1 MDCYWAGI
9 GITTQQE
16 QAGLDGNY
24 SARRTLLAKIFV
36 NIAHTEILW
45 QSLEIG
51 SHNFIMIR
59 VCCRPPKNSRFRKGA
74 KWYQLFCLQHGLREQ
89 TFLLKLSHSTQAHFK
104 PHQYSKTVSLH
115 PTPTKNN
122 VKQNLQEQRSP

>member
-45 QSLEIG
+45 QSLESG
-51 SHNFIMIR
+51 TWVPQFHYDHG
-59 VCCRPPKNSRFRKGA
+59 V
-74 KWYQLFCLQHGLREQ
+74 LQ
-89 TFLLKLSHSTQAHFK
+89 TS
-104 PHQYSKTVSLH
+104 
-115 PTPTKNN
+115 
-122 VKQNLQEQRSP
+122 